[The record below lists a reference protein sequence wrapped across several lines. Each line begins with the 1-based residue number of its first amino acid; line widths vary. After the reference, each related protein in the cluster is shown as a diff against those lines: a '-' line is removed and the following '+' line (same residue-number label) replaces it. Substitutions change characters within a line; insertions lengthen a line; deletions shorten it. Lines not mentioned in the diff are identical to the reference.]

1 MYKETILLG
10 PREPH
15 LGLCSPLLALCKPTA
30 GTVSAGLQTFETV
43 LEPDQ
48 NTGEPLV
55 CDPGS
60 SQVAG
65 GGMEK
70 IS

>member
-1 MYKETILLG
+1 MQ
-10 PREPH
+10 R
-15 LGLCSPLLALCKPTA
+15 SPLLVSCKPVA
-30 GTVSAGLQTFETV
+30 GTESDCLQTFETV
-43 LEPDQ
+43 LELGP

>member
-1 MYKETILLG
+1 MYKETIHES
-10 PREPH
+10 PRAPH
-15 LGLCSPLLALCKPTA
+15 LGQRSPLLVSCKPVA
-30 GTVSAGLQTFETV
+30 GTESDCLQTFETV
-43 LEPDQ
+43 LELDQ